1 VINLRIPELGEK
13 YKTVFHISKEMVMEF
28 CSFSK
33 DDNPLHVNEE
43 AARQYGFQSPVSH
56 GAILLSE
63 ISRIIGT
70 QLPGYGALWSD
81 LEISFSSP
89 VLWNE
94 TVDIEVEVIQRSE
107 ALGIIKLQIEVL
119 KKAKKVLSG
128 TAKVMCLKEI
138 KRSFPML
145 DLSKRCAL
153 VTGGSKGLGL
163 GITRELLE
171 EGYYV
176 VTLSRAESEEIK
188 KLQEVYTGKLRHISC
203 DLSHFEELKELILNV
218 EQTFKPINIVI
229 HAASPSPQKMNLGS
243 RINETIDLYFNIY
256 IKSLIQI
263 LEVCTPHMKQLKYGR
278 VITIGTSYILGM
290 PPLAMYPYIIGKE
303 ALWGLTKSLA
313 VDVGRYGIS
322 ANMISPSMMVTDMTS
337 DISNAAKYAEAQ
349 KNPMSRFAELSEVAK
364 TVTFLCGEGGSFING
379 TNMPITGGGI

>member
-1 VINLRIPELGEK
+1 MRIPELGEK
-13 YKTVFHISKEMVMEF
+13 YKNVFHISKEMVMDF
-28 CSFSK
+28 SSFSK

-43 AARQYGFQSPVSH
+43 AARQYGYQNPVCH

-70 QLPGYGALWSD
+70 QLPGNGALWSD
-81 LEISFSSP
+81 LDISFSSP

-128 TAKVMCLKEI
+128 TAKVMCLREI
-138 KRSFPML
+138 KRSYPML

-153 VTGGSKGLGL
+153 VTGGSRGLGL

-171 EGYYV
+171 DGYHV
-176 VTLSRAESEEIK
+176 ITLSRAESEEIN
-188 KLQEVYTGKLRHISC
+188 KLQEVYKGKMKHISC
-203 DLSHFEELKELILNV
+203 DLSHFEELKNLIHHTN
-218 EQTFKPINIVI
+218 QTFMPINSVI
-229 HAASPSPQKMNLGS
+229 HAAGPAPQKINMGS
-243 RINETIDLYFNIY
+243 QINETIDTYFNVY

-263 LEVCTPHMKQLKYGR
+263 LEVCIPDMKQLKYGR

-322 ANMISPSMMVTDMTS
+322 VNMISPSMMVTDMTS
-337 DISNAAKYAEAQ
+337 EISNAAKYAEAQ
-349 KNPMSRFAELSEVAK
+349 KNPMCRFAELSEVAK
-364 TVTFLCGEGGSFING
+364 TVTFLCGEGGAFING
-379 TNMPITGGGI
+379 TNIPITGGGT